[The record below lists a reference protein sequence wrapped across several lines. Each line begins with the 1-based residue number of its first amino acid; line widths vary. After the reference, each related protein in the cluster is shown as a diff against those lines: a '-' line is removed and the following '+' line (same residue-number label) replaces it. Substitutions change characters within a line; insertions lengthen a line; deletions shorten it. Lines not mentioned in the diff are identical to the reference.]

1 MKTIPQYF
9 IYDDLVTL
17 RDRYAGLDT
26 QARAALKSHVALNC
40 ADPRAAALF
49 ADIAGDDWA
58 HIYPSQER
66 PEPISTNDAIQT
78 FLETYGHASPE
89 EDALLERLIFN
100 PTPDYT
106 GVLEAEAKESP
117 SDSPH
122 DLTSQRIDSFIA
134 SHPAGP
140 VSSLHH
146 TATAATPRDNSVP
159 STPVDDTT
167 PTHGETAAPLTP
179 EKPEATA
186 AKKDSHIGPAPSS
199 LSESLAKIYIKQG
212 KYERA
217 YEIISDLNL
226 KNPEKSIYFA
236 DQLRFLRKLML
247 LSSQKK

>member
-58 HIYPSQER
+58 HIYPPQER

-122 DLTSQRIDSFIA
+122 DLTSQRIDSFIT
-134 SHPAGP
+134 PRQQPRPG
-140 VSSLHH
+140 
-146 TATAATPRDNSVP
+146 TAASQGRLSTTRRRLTARQPLRLRRKNRKPLPQKRIPTSAPPPRRSASP
-159 STPVDDTT
+159 
-167 PTHGETAAPLTP
+167 
-179 EKPEATA
+179 
-186 AKKDSHIGPAPSS
+186 
-199 LSESLAKIYIKQG
+199 
-212 KYERA
+212 
-217 YEIISDLNL
+217 
-226 KNPEKSIYFA
+226 
-236 DQLRFLRKLML
+236 
-247 LSSQKK
+247 